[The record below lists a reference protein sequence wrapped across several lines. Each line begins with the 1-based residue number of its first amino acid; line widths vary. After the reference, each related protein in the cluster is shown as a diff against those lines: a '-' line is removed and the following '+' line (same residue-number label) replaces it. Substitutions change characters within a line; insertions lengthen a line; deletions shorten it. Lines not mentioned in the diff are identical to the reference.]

1 MKFSAFF
8 SHGKC
13 QQCWNKTGIQT
24 IPDFPQ
30 LSRWQNVAFEQA
42 DSNSLQRI
50 FLIILYA
57 LQGCPWL
64 SCHNNLQ
71 QRNGEGFKCAVND
84 VSYSGT
90 PPKEALTPVLVLP
103 SLPFIGMSVW
113 ERRNAS
119 TCRKVLTS
127 AAYQSLVNSDMKIC
141 MSKRHLTKGE
151 CKCHRLTSRLSCN
164 SPQSPKT
171 QKFK

>member
-1 MKFSAFF
+1 MSAVLKQNGY
-8 SHGKC
+8 SDNSRLSSTVSLAKC
-13 QQCWNKTGIQT
+13 FCKMW
-24 IPDFPQ
+24 
-30 LSRWQNVAFEQA
+30 LFEQA

-71 QRNGEGFKCAVND
+71 QRNGEGFKCAVSD

-90 PPKEALTPVLVLP
+90 PPKEALTLVLVLP

-127 AAYQSLVNSDMKIC
+127 AAYQSLVNSDLKIC
-141 MSKRHLTKGE
+141 V
-151 CKCHRLTSRLSCN
+151 
-164 SPQSPKT
+164 KT
-171 QKFK
+171 TFDQRRM